1 MQDIIVLS
9 ENQHIVSSDLANQYR
24 ILPKSVSE
32 NILELY
38 VDSSNNSPDAKE
50 ELELFLGKNI
60 VFSPIDS
67 YEIEK
72 ALSIYYR
79 KERVTTSSK
88 SLNFDR
94 GDFLENLLE
103 IAIIVTESFTRVT

>member
-32 NILELY
+32 NTLELY
-38 VDSSNNSPDAKE
+38 VDDSYNNTDAKE

-60 VFSPIDS
+60 IFSPIDA

-79 KERVTTSSK
+79 KERLENSNK

-103 IAIIVTESFTRVT
+103 EAK